1 MRITFLERCRRAAVF
16 FSGLSLICGSQA
28 FADDGCATAASCGTA
43 QDAACCDKLFEE
55 TGEKLS
61 KQLGSLVDR
70 CCAPK
75 NDCGAADDCSV
86 IECVNAPMLIRS
98 TPLPA
103 IMAAFCR

>member
-86 IECVNAPMLIRS
+86 CLLYTSPSPRDATLSRMPS
-98 TPLPA
+98 SA
-103 IMAAFCR
+103 